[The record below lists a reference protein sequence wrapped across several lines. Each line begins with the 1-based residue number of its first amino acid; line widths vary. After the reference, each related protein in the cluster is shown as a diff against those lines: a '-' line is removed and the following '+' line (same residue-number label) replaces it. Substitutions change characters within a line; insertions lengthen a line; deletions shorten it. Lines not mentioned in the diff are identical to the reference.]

1 MTNTHSNLDTVHCPM
16 KEDRLIKGYGSTH
29 PMKWLFFSIMIY
41 KIIQVLNIWR
51 NYRKINVHQN
61 RRQTKKT
68 HLFRENGNSLFNCE
82 HFYNGIVPNKQSLGR

>member
-1 MTNTHSNLDTVHCPM
+1 M

-61 RRQTKKT
+61 RRQTKKNIYFEKKEIPYLIVNT
-68 HLFRENGNSLFNCE
+68 FTTLLFQISNLLGDEN
-82 HFYNGIVPNKQSLGR
+82 